1 MLDEVDKKVVRAI
14 QEDFPLVPGPYGVM
28 AASAG
33 ISEEEFLIRVNRLKA
48 GGQIRRMGAVLQH
61 HRAGFTANVLCAWQV
76 PAEQLDAI
84 GTAMS
89 REPAISHCY
98 SRRTAPG
105 WPYNLYTMIHAQ
117 SRAECDA
124 IAARLSAEHHIT
136 ERRMLYSV
144 REWKKSAMKYFC
156 E

>member
-1 MLDEVDKKVVRAI
+1 MLDEVDKKVVRAL
-14 QEDFPLVPGPYGVM
+14 QEDFPLVPGPYAVM

-33 ISEEEFLIRVNRLKA
+33 ISEEEFLSRVNRLKA

-76 PAEQLDAI
+76 PAEQLNVI

-98 SRRTAPG
+98 SRTTAPG

-124 IAARLSAEHHIT
+124 IASRLSAEHNLVQ
-136 ERRMLYSV
+136 RRMLYSV